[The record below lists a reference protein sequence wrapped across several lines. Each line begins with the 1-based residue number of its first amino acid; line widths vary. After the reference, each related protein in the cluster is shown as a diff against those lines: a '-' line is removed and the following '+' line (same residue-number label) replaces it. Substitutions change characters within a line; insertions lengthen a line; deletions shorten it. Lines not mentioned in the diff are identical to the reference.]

1 MLKQRKIILFVF
13 IFSTILV
20 VFILKQFENE
30 KPKVVVVLKELNNN
44 QFWNI
49 VKAGAEKGFRDF
61 GIDGKVI
68 APSNEYNFDEQEKIL
83 KDILK
88 ENPDVLIVSMIE
100 ASKISILK
108 EFDKKNIPVLLIDTD
123 IPWEN
128 KSSYIGTN
136 NLELGLKGG
145 ALLATKLQPSD
156 KVALI
161 TGEESNPEL
170 RARIKGAKTS
180 LENVG
185 IKIATHKTI
194 ANDAEQAKSVMETI
208 LNDHPDVK
216 GVYATSDVLA
226 LSAIEIIQKNGFDI
240 PVIGTDGLTEMIK
253 LIEEGTLSSTVAQNP
268 YDMGYLSVGTALKVV
283 KGEYIERNIDSGVDI
298 IIQGNATQR
307 LDFTRRIIGVKYN

>member
-1 MLKQRKIILFVF
+1 MKQRTIILFVF
-13 IFSTILV
+13 IFSTILIA
-20 VFILKQFENE
+20 FILKQFENE

-49 VKAGAEKGFRDF
+49 VKEGAEKGFRDF

-88 ENPDVLIVSMIE
+88 ENPDVLIVSLIE

-108 EFDKKNIPVLLIDTD
+108 EFDKNNIPVLLIDTD

-128 KSSYIGTN
+128 KTSYIGTN
-136 NLELGLKGG
+136 NLELGLQGG
-145 ALLATKLQPSD
+145 ALLATKLQPGD

-170 RARIKGAKTS
+170 RARIKGAKTN
-180 LENVG
+180 LENVE

-194 ANDAEQAKSVMETI
+194 ANDAEQAKGVMETI

-226 LSAIEIIQKNGFDI
+226 LSAIEIIEKNGFNI
-240 PVIGTDGLTEMIK
+240 PVVGTDGLTEMIE

-268 YDMGYLSVGTALKVV
+268 YDMGYLSVEAALRVV
-283 KGEYIERNIDSGVDI
+283 KGEYIERNINSGVDI

-307 LDFTRRIIGVKYN
+307 LDFTRRIIGMKHN

>member
-1 MLKQRKIILFVF
+1 MKHRTIILFGFVF
-13 IFSTILV
+13 SIILIA
-20 VFILKQFENE
+20 FILKQFENE

-44 QFWNI
+44 QFWDI

-68 APSNEYNFDEQEKIL
+68 APSNEYKFDEQEKIL

-88 ENPDVLIVSMIE
+88 ENPDILIVSLIE
-100 ASKISILK
+100 ASSISILK
-108 EFDKKNIPVLLIDTD
+108 EFDKNNIPVLLIDTD

-128 KSSYIGTN
+128 KTSYIGTN

-145 ALLATKLQPSD
+145 ALLASELQPGD

-161 TGEESNPEL
+161 TGKESNPEL

-216 GVYATSDVLA
+216 GVYATSDILA
-226 LSAIEIIQKNGFDI
+226 LSAIEIIKKNGFNI
-240 PVIGTDGLTEMIK
+240 PVIGADGVTEMIK
-253 LIEEGTLSSTVAQNP
+253 LIEEGILSSTVAQNP
-268 YDMGYLSVGTALKVV
+268 YDMGYLSVETALKAV
-283 KGEYIERNIDSGVDI
+283 KGEYIERNINSGVDVL
-298 IIQGNATQR
+298 IQGNTTKR
-307 LDFTRRIIGVKYN
+307 LDFTRRIIGMK

>member
-128 KSSYIGTN
+128 KTSYIGTN

-145 ALLATKLQPSD
+145 ALLATKLQPGD

-180 LENVG
+180 LENVE